1 MKKIIEVKNV
11 DLKYKFV
18 QNMSLKQEMIGIF
31 FKSKRNK
38 KQKEILA
45 LKKISFAIESGHTV
59 GIIGG
64 NGAGKSTLLKLIA
77 GIFQPDSGKI
87 ITKTDSISLLS
98 LGTGFNSEL
107 TGKENIYLNG
117 MLLGLKKKQLDNKI
131 EEIIEFSGVE
141 DAINNPIKSYSTGM
155 KQRLAFAIAIN
166 AIPDVLLIDEI
177 LGVGDQAFQ
186 NKSSKII
193 KDLITSDRTVVL
205 VSHSMGTIKDLCD
218 KVIWLHKGELIKYGE
233 TEEILEEYQNFIKK
247 QK

>member
-1 MKKIIEVKNV
+1 MKKIIEIKNI

-18 QNMSLKQEMIGIF
+18 HNMSLKQEIIGIF
-31 FKSKRNK
+31 FKSKRRK

-45 LKKISFAIESGHTV
+45 LKNISFEIESGHTV

-77 GIFQPDSGKI
+77 GVFQPDCGEI

-117 MLLGLKKKQLDNKI
+117 MLLGLKKLQLDKKI

-141 DAINNPIKSYSTGM
+141 GAINNPIKSYSTGM

-166 AIPDVLLIDEI
+166 AIPDVLLIDEV

-193 KDLITSDRTVVL
+193 KGLITSEKTVIL
-205 VSHSMGTIKDLCD
+205 VSHSIGTIKELCD
-218 KVIWLHKGELIKYGE
+218 KVIWLHKGELIKYGD
-233 TEEILEEYQNFIKK
+233 TEDILEEYQNFIRK